1 MTNYRW
7 RFVNLEPTMICIGNP
22 KTGSVYVSIIA
33 IYVFTF
39 SFALCSLSKIAVA
52 GSPEQSSPFESSRSR
67 LFTGRALQKTAFTKA
82 PYLLSENHDIGNW
95 ETNVTNYAAIG
106 ITLDFVTSGNKVR
119 AMYPKKSAVVFQ
131 LPVLWIGALRGRDTL
146 VSGIGEFFPLP
157 EATQVA
163 EGETLKVLSLTDNV
177 FPNPAHSE
185 QDILSTFYDTVTH
198 PDFVHMDLIDRRDHR
213 PLGLRIEQASYAWS
227 FPFADDFILFDYRIT
242 NVGTR
247 TLSKLYLGI
256 ELNGSI
262 LSGEVNG
269 FDDVGGLLTYPP
281 AFAIGDCG
289 KSSVSDFR
297 IAWSADDDGNPSV
310 RSGEFDR
317 TSVTAVMGLRLLRPL
332 DSFTKFSYNWWWHTT
347 DPDFGPRKIGTS
359 SKPFHSFAGGNI
371 GVPWGDRNLYRVMS
385 SGEIDYNQLFT
396 ALDHSSG
403 GWLPP
408 PSNADSIA
416 SGGAIGSML
425 SIGPFDLAPGESIPF
440 TFAWVGGENFHTSP
454 TNVQDNWDP
463 FNPQPYIDN
472 LDFSELVKNATWA
485 GWVYDNPGVDT
496 DGDGYRGEFRV
507 CVNDSKPI
515 TDTTFVV
522 DNNTVPPE
530 TTFAVDTI
538 TFITDAD
545 TTYFKGDG
553 IPDFRAAA
561 APPAPDMRINPSYS
575 KLEIEWNGIKSETTP
590 DIFTNELDFEGYRVY
605 VGLTPRRSDMA
616 LISSFDIEDYT
627 QFFQVSRLF
636 QNDKWTVVRKPF
648 SKREAQIAY
657 AKGSS
662 RYNPLVNGIDN
673 PLQIGD
679 SVLYFAS
686 QDYNQSNL
694 KDSTAIHKI
703 YPDEPKPHTLD
714 LGKAFTEDTWY
725 TDTITGKSVFYQDGE
740 LTPDGKRFKFYEY
753 RLILDNLLPSQ
764 PYYVAVTAFDY
775 GSPGSDLGFLETSPS
790 KVAVE
795 ALAQDKIDSTI
806 PNGLNVIVYPNPYRI
821 NGNYRADGFEGRGR
835 EDFADERN
843 RLIHFTNLPP
853 QCDIK
858 IYSLDGD
865 LIRLIIHDKAPGD
878 PSSMHDTWDVISRN
892 LQVVVSGIYYFVI
905 ETPNGQTQLGK
916 IVVIM

>member
-1 MTNYRW
+1 MASQRIIFGSDVRGSTIDSTGNIYR
-7 RFVNLEPTMICIGNP
+7 T
-22 KTGSVYVSIIA
+22 T
-33 IYVFTF
+33 
-39 SFALCSLSKIAVA
+39 
-52 GSPEQSSPFESSRSR
+52 
-67 LFTGRALQKTAFTKA
+67 RALNIDPIDPFISFRWHDVGQIKT
-82 PYLLSENHDIGNW
+82 I
-95 ETNVTNYAAIG
+95 VTNYMLIGAAVDDRYR
-106 ITLDFVTSGNKVR
+106 TLIAESR
-119 AMYPKKSAVVFQ
+119 SYPKNGRFYQAPSVS
-131 LPVLWIGALRGRDTL
+131 IGGIIGRDTL
-146 VSGIGEFFPLP
+146 VSRGFEFFPLP
-157 EATQVA
+157 KSAQILLGDTMQVR
-163 EGETLKVLSLTDNV
+163 SISDDV
-177 FPNPAHSE
+177 FPNPSFSE
-185 QDILSTFYDTVTH
+185 QDISSVFYDTVTNRLVNF
-198 PDFVHMDLIDRRDHR
+198 PDPVDLREHR
-213 PLGLRIEQASYAWS
+213 PLGLEVHQTSYAWS
-227 FPFADDFILFDYRIT
+227 LPHADDFILFNYRFT
-242 NVGTR
+242 NVSNRNIRRAFLNVELRGNLFTR
-247 TLSKLYLGI
+247 GSSGLDGI
-256 ELNGSI
+256 
-262 LSGEVNG
+262 SGFLREKPSFTIRESTCDYTTDMKV
-269 FDDVGGLLTYPP
+269 
-281 AFAIGDCG
+281 
-289 KSSVSDFR
+289 
-297 IAWSADDDGNPSV
+297 AWSAHFDAQPNPVTQELDGLSA
-310 RSGEFDR
+310 
-317 TSVTAVMGLRLLRPL
+317 TAVMGVRLLRPDNSTL
-332 DSFTKFSYNWWWHTT
+332 TMSYNWRWSDDVFTYR
-347 DPDFGPRKIGTS
+347 FSPRKQGTDS
-359 SKPFHSFAGGNI
+359 RPFRNFASGELAHNF
-371 GVPWGDRNLYRVMS
+371 GDRDAYYEMS
-385 SGEIDYNQLFT
+385 SGEIDYDQLLT
-396 ALDHSSG
+396 GVGHESDN
-403 GWLPP
+403 WLPP
-408 PSNADSIA
+408 PDFADSVARGYVA
-416 SGGAIGSML
+416 SSSL

-472 LDFSELVKNATWA
+472 LDFSELIKNATWA

-507 CVNDSKPI
+507 CVNDTKAI

-522 DNNTVPPE
+522 DNNAVPPE

-561 APPAPDMRINPSYS
+561 PPPAPDMRINPSYS
-575 KLEIEWNGIKSETTP
+575 KLEIEWNGIESETTP

-636 QNDKWTVVRKPF
+636 KDDAWTVVRKPF

-673 PLQIGD
+673 PLQLGD
-679 SVLYFAS
+679 SVFYFAS

-694 KDSTAIHKI
+694 KDLTAIHKI

-725 TDTITGKSVFYQDGE
+725 TDTLTGATVFYQGGE

-806 PNGLNVIVYPNPYRI
+806 PDGLNVIVYPNPYRI

-865 LIRLIIHDKAPGD
+865 LIRQIIHDKPAGD

-905 ETPNGQTQLGK
+905 ETPDGRTQLGK
-916 IVVIM
+916 IVLIM